1 MNKKVLKKKIPV
13 GFKSAIV
20 YLFATVFTRGLAIIT
35 TPIFTRIMST
45 DQVGMV
51 NLYSSWYSMITVVS
65 TLALTSGGFFMA
77 LREFESERDQ
87 YVSSVLSLT
96 SLVAI
101 GLVFLYALAPSFW
114 NRMTGTSNASYDPSP
129 CWLTGLRPLE
139 TFGLSSQRFEY
150 RYNCQEQ

>member
-65 TLALTSGGFFMA
+65 TLALTSGGFSWPY
-77 LREFESERDQ
+77 ESLK
-87 YVSSVLSLT
+87 VSEISMFRL
-96 SLVAI
+96 
-101 GLVFLYALAPSFW
+101 FC
-114 NRMTGTSNASYDPSP
+114 R
-129 CWLTGLRPLE
+129 
-139 TFGLSSQRFEY
+139 
-150 RYNCQEQ
+150 